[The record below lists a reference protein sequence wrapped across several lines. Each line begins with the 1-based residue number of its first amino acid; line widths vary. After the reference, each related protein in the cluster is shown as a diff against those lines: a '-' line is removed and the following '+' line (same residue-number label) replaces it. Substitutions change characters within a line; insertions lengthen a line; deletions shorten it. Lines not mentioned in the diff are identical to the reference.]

1 MSGNIDGVRDAIFS
15 QLSGAAKGV
24 LPSAEETPF
33 WTDIAA
39 LFAAEKVRYEA
50 AQTDEEKAKA
60 GKNLI
65 VIQKTIELRLARK
78 KIMVRDTIENVA
90 KLVTKAV
97 ASQFFPG
104 IGLLLG

>member
-24 LPSAEETPF
+24 LPNADEAPF

-39 LFAAEKVRYEA
+39 QFAVEKVRYEVA
-50 AQTDEEKAKA
+50 TTDAEKARI
-60 GKNLI
+60 GKNLTI
-65 VIQKTIELRLARK
+65 IQKTIELRLARK
-78 KIMVRDTIENVA
+78 KLLVRDTIENVA
-90 KLVTKAV
+90 KMVTKV
-97 ASQFFPG
+97 VVSQFFPG